1 MLPPT
6 LKRFFWDTPVESID
20 RDTNKNYI
28 IARILELGDEA
39 AVEWLGRQYSKNDLR
54 KVVRTSRSLSPKSS
68 NYWRLKYN
76 MLESRPCRTLEIIDY

>member
-20 RDTNKNYI
+20 RDAHKNYI

-39 AVEWLGRQYSKNDLR
+39 AVEWLDHQYSKTDVR
-54 KVVRTSRSLSPKSS
+54 RVVRTSRSLSLKSS
-68 NYWRLKYN
+68 NYWKLKYKVA
-76 MLESRPCRTLEIIDY
+76 

>member
-20 RDTNKNYI
+20 RDANKNYI

-39 AVEWLGRQYSKNDLR
+39 AVEWLGRQYSKKDVR
-54 KVVRTSRSLSPKSS
+54 KVVKTSRSLSPKSI
-68 NYWRLKYN
+68 NYWKLIYRVA
-76 MLESRPCRTLEIIDY
+76 